1 MNFLASKNLSHTS
14 RHFPLTSIRGES
26 TVRRKERKNS
36 DSTAVSAPDSIAVF
50 LRLQFVRADVFPRRE
65 GGSHRTPAR
74 GKLPAGLLTGSYPPD
89 TLGATRKNV
98 SPRFRTSSTGDVS
111 MAHDAPST
119 PGASSA
125 RQISLVF
132 GFIADTLEWP
142 HADYQALIVRL
153 EATGKSALSI
163 TLDDVLAAYIAQQ
176 NARSGDV
183 AGQKGAH

>member
-1 MNFLASKNLSHTS
+1 
-14 RHFPLTSIRGES
+14 
-26 TVRRKERKNS
+26 
-36 DSTAVSAPDSIAVF
+36 
-50 LRLQFVRADVFPRRE
+50 
-65 GGSHRTPAR
+65 
-74 GKLPAGLLTGSYPPD
+74 
-89 TLGATRKNV
+89 
-98 SPRFRTSSTGDVS
+98 